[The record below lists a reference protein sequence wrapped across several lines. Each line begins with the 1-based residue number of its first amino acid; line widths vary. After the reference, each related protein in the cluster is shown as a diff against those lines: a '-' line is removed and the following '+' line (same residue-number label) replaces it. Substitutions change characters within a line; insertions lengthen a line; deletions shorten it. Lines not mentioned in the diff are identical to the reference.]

1 MRTYIKVWVIIALI
15 ADLAVVGILA
25 IKSDDLLKCNRTY
38 KKVYPCH
45 QYEVVAYIDPI
56 IGNDNSN
63 TYRSSTTTSKSASSK
78 KSSEPVKNEPSLV
91 VDERIESD
99 VPVIIEV
106 LFVVDLL
113 IAVTAILLYY
123 VISNMADRKPVLGA
137 LLSLAIIALVIGTGY
152 ASKSLFYILGR
163 PAKITEYHFNA
174 PIIYLYDEQEREAT
188 VKLDLNGELT
198 CTYPKYDEVN
208 GWTVKTSADGVLTDA
223 SGRQYEYLY
232 WEADVDMD
240 PDFSKGFCVKGEDSA
255 AFLEEALS
263 DLGLSDTEANTF
275 IMYWLPQ
282 LEENPYNVIAFQT
295 DTYEEVAKLNVD
307 PLPDT
312 VVRVN
317 MLFYGSD
324 EYVEM
329 EEQDLSAMNP
339 SLEER
344 EGFVLVEWGGGKL
357 GV

>member
-1 MRTYIKVWVIIALI
+1 MKTYIKIWVIITLI
-15 ADLAVVGILA
+15 VDMAVFGVLSVMREDIF
-25 IKSDDLLKCNRTY
+25 KCNRTY
-38 KKVYPCH
+38 KKIYPCH
-45 QYEVVAYIDPI
+45 TIEVVVSDIYAYERE
-56 IGNDNSN
+56 SN
-63 TYRSSTTTSKSASSK
+63 KPWPTKTEDY
-78 KSSEPVKNEPSLV
+78 EPSLV
-91 VDERIESD
+91 EDELIGSD
-99 VPVIIEV
+99 LSSIVEV
-106 LFVVDLL
+106 LFAVDLL

-123 VISNMADRKPVLGA
+123 VISSMEDRKPLLGT
-137 LLSLAIIALVIGTGY
+137 LLSMAIIALVIGTGY
-152 ASKSLFYILGR
+152 ASKSLFYIFSR
-163 PAKITEYHFNA
+163 PAKVTEYHFNA
-174 PIIYLYDEQEREAT
+174 PIIYLYDEQEREAN

-198 CTYPKYDEVN
+198 CTYPKYDESN
-208 GWTVKTSADGVLTDA
+208 GWTVKTSADGVLTDNN
-223 SGRQYEYLY
+223 GRQYEYLY

-255 AFLEEALS
+255 DFLEKALS
-263 DLGLSDTEANTF
+263 DLGLSDTEANAF
-275 IMYWLPQ
+275 IMYWLPD

-329 EEQDLSAMNP
+329 EAQDLSAMNP

-357 GV
+357 G

>member
-1 MRTYIKVWVIIALI
+1 MSEERTYVKIWLWAILIVDFVTFCILGLGADYII
-15 ADLAVVGILA
+15 
-25 IKSDDLLKCNRTY
+25 KCNRTY
-38 KKVYPCH
+38 NLVYPCNTNPVVYSVIPDGDPGNIEPISDDVD
-45 QYEVVAYIDPI
+45 YETP
-56 IGNDNSN
+56 N
-63 TYRSSTTTSKSASSK
+63 R
-78 KSSEPVKNEPSLV
+78 EPSLV
-91 VDERIESD
+91 PGKKTKSD
-99 VPVIIEV
+99 LVIIFEILVYIDLAMAGMACILYFIVATLENRQMWRSSGLTFV
-106 LFVVDLL
+106 LIVFMFGSGYGWSL
-113 IAVTAILLYY
+113 INNHIAE
-123 VISNMADRKPVLGA
+123 PGGLGEE
-137 LLSLAIIALVIGTGY
+137 I
-152 ASKSLFYILGR
+152 
-163 PAKITEYHFNA
+163 HFNA
-174 PIIYLYDEQEREAT
+174 PIIYLYDEQEREAN

-198 CTYPKYDEVN
+198 CTYPKYDESN
-208 GWTVKTSADGVLTDA
+208 GWTVKTSADGVLTDNN
-223 SGRQYEYLY
+223 GRQYEYLY

-255 AFLEEALS
+255 DFLEKALS
-263 DLGLSDTEANTF
+263 DLGLSDTEANAF
-275 IMYWLPQ
+275 IMYWLPD

-329 EEQDLSAMNP
+329 EAQDLSAMNP

-357 GV
+357 G

>member
-1 MRTYIKVWVIIALI
+1 MKTYIKIWIIITLI
-15 ADLAVVGILA
+15 VDMAVFGVLSVMREDIF
-25 IKSDDLLKCNRTY
+25 KCNRSY
-38 KKVYPCH
+38 KKIYPCY
-45 QYEVVAYIDPI
+45 QSELVEEVRTDIDGYEFHVLV
-56 IGNDNSN
+56 
-63 TYRSSTTTSKSASSK
+63 
-78 KSSEPVKNEPSLV
+78 EKNPESVDREPSLV
-91 VDERIESD
+91 EDELIGSD
-99 VPVIIEV
+99 LSSIVEV
-106 LFVVDLL
+106 LFAVDLL

-123 VISNMADRKPVLGA
+123 VISSMEDRKPLLGT
-137 LLSLAIIALVIGTGY
+137 LLSMAIIALVIGTGY
-152 ASKSLFYILGR
+152 ASKSLFYIFSR
-163 PAKITEYHFNA
+163 PAKITEIHYNA
-174 PIIYLYDEQEREAT
+174 PIIYLYDEQEREAN

-198 CTYPKYDEVN
+198 CTYPKYDESN
-208 GWTVKTSADGVLTDA
+208 GWTVKTSADGVLTDKA
-223 SGRQYEYLY
+223 GRQYEYLY

-255 AFLEEALS
+255 AFLEKALS
-263 DLGLSDTEANTF
+263 DLGLSDTEANAF
-275 IMYWLPQ
+275 IMYWLPD

-295 DTYEEVAKLNVD
+295 DAYEEVAKLNVD

-329 EEQDLSAMNP
+329 EAQDLSAMNP

-357 GV
+357 G

>member
-1 MRTYIKVWVIIALI
+1 MKTYIKIWVIITLI
-15 ADLAVVGILA
+15 VDMAVFGVLSVMREDIF
-25 IKSDDLLKCNRTY
+25 KCNRSY
-38 KKVYPCH
+38 KKIYPCH
-45 QYEVVAYIDPI
+45 TIDIVVSDINDYETNRTRTKPWADY
-56 IGNDNSN
+56 
-63 TYRSSTTTSKSASSK
+63 SK
-78 KSSEPVKNEPSLV
+78 PVDNEPSLV
-91 VDERIESD
+91 EDELLSSD
-99 VPVIIEV
+99 LTSIIEI

-123 VISNMADRKPVLGA
+123 VISSMEDRKPLLGT
-137 LLSLAIIALVIGTGY
+137 LLSMVMIGLIIGTGY
-152 ASKSLFYILGR
+152 ASKSLYYIISR
-163 PAKITEYHFNA
+163 PAKVTEYHFNA
-174 PIIYLYDEQEREAT
+174 PIIYLYDEQEREAN

-198 CTYPKYDEVN
+198 CTYPKYDETN
-208 GWTVKTSADGVLTDA
+208 GWTVKTSADGVLTDRN
-223 SGRQYEYLY
+223 GRQYEYLY

-255 AFLEEALS
+255 AFLEKALS
-263 DLGLSDTEANTF
+263 DLGLSDTEANAF
-275 IMYWLPQ
+275 IMYWLPD

-295 DTYEEVAKLNVD
+295 DAYEEVAKLNVD

-329 EEQDLSAMNP
+329 EAQDLSAMNP

-357 GV
+357 G

>member
-1 MRTYIKVWVIIALI
+1 MKTYIKIWIIIALI
-15 ADLAVVGILA
+15 VDMAVFGVLSVMREDIF
-25 IKSDDLLKCNRTY
+25 KCNRSY
-38 KKVYPCH
+38 KKIYPCH
-45 QYEVVAYIDPI
+45 TIDIVVSDIDDYETNRTRTKPWADY
-56 IGNDNSN
+56 
-63 TYRSSTTTSKSASSK
+63 SK
-78 KSSEPVKNEPSLV
+78 PVDNEPSLV
-91 VDERIESD
+91 EDELLSSD
-99 VPVIIEV
+99 LTSIIEI

-123 VISNMADRKPVLGA
+123 VISSMEDRKPLLGT
-137 LLSLAIIALVIGTGY
+137 LLSMVMIGLIIGTGY
-152 ASKSLFYILGR
+152 ASKSLYYIISR
-163 PAKITEYHFNA
+163 PAKVTEYHFNA
-174 PIIYLYDEQEREAT
+174 PIIYLYDEQEREAN

-198 CTYPKYDEVN
+198 CTYPKYDETN

-240 PDFSKGFCVKGEDSA
+240 PDFSKGFCVRGEDSA
-255 AFLEEALS
+255 AFLEKALS
-263 DLGLSDTEANTF
+263 DLGLSDTEANAF
-275 IMYWLPQ
+275 IMYWLPD

-295 DTYEEVAKLNVD
+295 DAYEEVAKLNVD

-329 EEQDLSAMNP
+329 EAQDLSAMNP

-357 GV
+357 G